1 MPGQRPL
8 PSIKMCTP
16 RDQHERRATLA
27 AGVRTAVGGPK
38 AGIKE
43 GYTREAYV
51 TEMLRS
57 AAAADAQTIAAAL
70 IAVINSLPSGGER
83 VQLYRAVQD
92 VQSAVDAC
100 VDKYTLRN
108 SEGDPVVYKPLKD
121 AAEGLARHICTLCL
135 RVNICCAG
143 SLALTGNHLYRLC
156 AWSVP
161 LGRTGRTITHLGGAT
176 CGDSGPAPRPMHLS
190 RD

>member
-1 MPGQRPL
+1 MPVDFFLLRLCQRRSTYTLPGQRPL

-27 AGVRTAVGGPK
+27 AEVRTAVGESKGRD
-38 AGIKE
+38 KE

-57 AAAADAQTIAAAL
+57 AAAADVQTIAAAL
-70 IAVINSLPSGGER
+70 IALIDSLPSGGKR
-83 VQLYRAVQD
+83 VQHYRAVQD

-108 SEGDPVVYKPLKD
+108 SEGDLV
-121 AAEGLARHICTLCL
+121 A
-135 RVNICCAG
+135 
-143 SLALTGNHLYRLC
+143 YR
-156 AWSVP
+156 
-161 LGRTGRTITHLGGAT
+161 RQ
-176 CGDSGPAPRPMHLS
+176 
-190 RD
+190 